1 MELKKKL
8 HEEILS
14 DKKIS
19 KKSQNIIIPK
29 SKENRENKFK
39 EEEVLEVKKRTKT
52 KESKEPKEESKYNS
66 IDKFLYNDL
75 SNYDTEEIKNIVN
88 NYNIKI
94 PKKMNNREN
103 GIDQLRN
110 YIINHP
116 EKFNTESEIEKNKY
130 KSLEDF
136 IIYDIR
142 HNFDKDKILKMMNDN
157 NIKYH
162 KNNGLPKLREKV
174 INWLKQDENNYNL
187 VYKKNKKNNLIYN
200 IQH

>member
-187 VYKKNKKNNLIYN
+187 VYKKK
-200 IQH
+200 

>member
-103 GIDQLRN
+103 GID
-110 YIINHP
+110 
-116 EKFNTESEIEKNKY
+116 
-130 KSLEDF
+130 
-136 IIYDIR
+136 
-142 HNFDKDKILKMMNDN
+142 
-157 NIKYH
+157 
-162 KNNGLPKLREKV
+162 
-174 INWLKQDENNYNL
+174 
-187 VYKKNKKNNLIYN
+187 
-200 IQH
+200 